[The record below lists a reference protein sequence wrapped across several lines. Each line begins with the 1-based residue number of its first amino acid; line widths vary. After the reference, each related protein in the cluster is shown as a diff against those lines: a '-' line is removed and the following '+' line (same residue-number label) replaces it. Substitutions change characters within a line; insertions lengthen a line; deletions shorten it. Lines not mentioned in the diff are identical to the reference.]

1 MGLFRELR
9 TKLGLRRKKAADRS
23 YISAAYYQREHEKS
37 NKYQDNNWLLGEEDR
52 MLACGPKTIVEIG
65 FGNGRFLR
73 QVADK
78 IDSGMGLDWAI
89 SPLSGGL
96 PSNIEIRRSDV
107 VNDPIPSADLICSA
121 DVLEHFNPNDI
132 DSVVAKLHSAGKFN
146 FHVIACYDDGHSHLT
161 ILPPQKWLEKFRAQ
175 SDHYELVDI
184 RQRRNLKEN
193 LVCVIANY

>member
-9 TKLGLRRKKAADRS
+9 TKLGLRRKKVTDRS
-23 YISAAYYQREHEKS
+23 YISAAYYQREHE
-37 NKYQDNNWLLGEEDR
+37 NRDKYQDNNWLLAEEDR

-65 FGNGRFLR
+65 VGNGKFLR

-78 IDSGMGLDWAI
+78 IVSGVGLDWAI
-89 SPLSGGL
+89 SPLTVGL

-107 VNDPIPSADLICSA
+107 VNDAIPSADLVCSA
-121 DVLEHFNPNDI
+121 DVLEHFHPNDI
-132 DSVVAKLHSAGKFN
+132 DSVVAKLHTAGKFN

-161 ILPPQKWLEKFRAQ
+161 IMPPQKWLKKFTAQ
-175 SDHYELVDI
+175 SDTYKMVDT
-184 RQRRNLKEN
+184 RQRRDSKEY